1 VFIAVQQLSAQS
13 TPAPQLPCSDCCPNP
28 PCEIEPPPGQ
38 VPALRGVFYYPWW
51 DGWDASRQKA
61 NAKWSECI
69 QVNQSNSQLDAC
81 GRPMV
86 SDAEYW
92 STRVYLQPDIDS
104 NGVFQPYTDLY
115 DDRNGA
121 VQTLQFWRMRQ
132 EWVNLAIFSWWGR
145 RDQKSACKYDWS
157 PNCKFYHTLQRAMGY
172 VGVSPYLEP
181 RYRCPVNP
189 RDPDQ
194 RICICQHDNE
204 ACIREEIRRDVE
216 LLVKDF
222 VNTGAFDWMGDQ
234 NPRPVFFAY
243 IGSIG
248 TCTDVGY
255 LKQAL
260 DYVQANYGVRP
271 FVFLDMGGDVTPSC
285 SYATPNDFAF
295 HVYDPTRAN
304 GTAREYYG
312 EAKRGSTI
320 ESITVRAGFFRC
332 RCTDDQITHG
342 RCNMNYYPCKAF
354 SNINDVKSVSAFQQ
368 ALATAISKNPK
379 YFVLITSW
387 NEWLEGTPVEPGV
400 QWWSP
405 SGLGMFGDVMQT
417 LRP

>member
-1 VFIAVQQLSAQS
+1 MRRILRMLVMFTVLAPGVQGQQQ
-13 TPAPQLPCSDCCPNP
+13 PAPALPCQDCCPKP

-38 VPALRGVFYYPWW
+38 LPALRGVFYYPWW

-61 NAKWSECI
+61 NPKWSECI
-69 QVNQSNSQLDAC
+69 KVNQSNPQLDAC

-121 VQTLQFWRMRQ
+121 VQTLQFSRMRQ
-132 EWVNLAIFSWWGR
+132 EWVNLAIYSWWGDR
-145 RDQKSACKYDWS
+145 CISPS
-157 PNCKFYHTLQRAMGY
+157 PNCKFYQTLQRAVGY
-172 VGVSPYLEP
+172 VGVSPYLER
-181 RYRCPVNP
+181 RYRRS
-189 RDPDQ
+189 RDETDWVCDYG
-194 RICICQHDNE
+194 REDCVRDN
-204 ACIREEIRRDVE
+204 ILWDVDN
-216 LLVKDF
+216 LVKYF
-222 VNTGAFDWMGDQ
+222 VNTGAFYWMGDQ

-243 IGSIG
+243 IGSIR

-295 HVYDPTRAN
+295 HVYDPNRAN
-304 GTAREYYG
+304 GTHTDYYG

-354 SNINDVKSVSAFQQ
+354 SNMNEVKSVSAFQQ
-368 ALATAISKNPK
+368 ALATAMSKNPK